1 MGLLLSNSH
10 HSLMDV
16 LTDTNHA
23 WTVCCAVLCVRMCH
37 CACVHACVC
46 AGKLLTCTQCKHW
59 SMQARNWDLT
69 ESSIRPASCTPEEW
83 IGNRDGALACESKPQ
98 NVLEEEAKA
107 AGELP
112 PDLDAQLEDD
122 GKGEL

>member
-1 MGLLLSNSH
+1 
-10 HSLMDV
+10 MDV

-23 WTVCCAVLCVRMCH
+23 WTVCCAVRAHVSLCVR
-37 CACVHACVC
+37 ACVRPCVRACVC